1 MKVLI
6 LGNGASIHVE
16 KWVNAL
22 IEAGLEIVLFSL
34 NDFNREKYSNS
45 SELSLFS
52 FGLNGESYFKKG
64 GSLNKINYLRVL
76 PTLKKIIKEHQPDL
90 VHSHFCSSYGSIGA
104 LLNFHPYIVSVWGSD
119 IYDFPKHNLFFKKV
133 VKFALKRAD
142 MILSTSNV
150 MAKETLKYTNKEI
163 QVTPFG
169 VDTSIF
175 KKLSVEKESNEI
187 IIGTIKKL
195 DYKYGID
202 TLIESFDNLLKRN
215 PEKNLKLEI
224 VGIGPDEKKLK
235 ELVFQKQLAE
245 HVRFIGFVPNT
256 EVPKYLNRFDVYV
269 ALSRLDSESF
279 GVAIVEAMACETPV
293 VVSNVDGFSEVVV
306 NNVCGFIVPKE
317 NPKLAADK
325 IEELIGNDEIK
336 NQFAKNGRQR
346 VKDNYEWSDNLQ
358 LMIDLY
364 EKSMKIK

>member
-1 MKVLI
+1 MKVLV
-6 LGNGASIHVE
+6 LGNGDSIHVE
-16 KWVNAL
+16 KWVN
-22 IEAGLEIVLFSL
+22 GLVEKGVEIVLFSL
-34 NDFNREKYSNS
+34 NDFDREKYSNS
-45 SELSLFS
+45 SKLSLFS

-104 LLNFHPYIVSVWGSD
+104 LLKFHPYIVSVWGSD
-119 IYDFPKHNLFFKKV
+119 IYDFPKHNPFFKRV
-133 VKFALKRAD
+133 VKFTLKRAD

-150 MAKETLKYTNKEI
+150 MAKETSKYTKKKIE
-163 QVTPFG
+163 VTPFG
-169 VDTSIF
+169 VDTSVF
-175 KKLSVEKESNEI
+175 KKQSVEKEEDEI

-202 TLIESFDNLLKRN
+202 TLIDSFDELIKRN
-215 PEKNLKLEI
+215 PTKNLKLEI

-235 ELVFQKQLAE
+235 ELVVQKHLTD
-245 HVRFIGFVPNT
+245 HIRFIGFIPNT

-306 NNVCGFIVPKE
+306 NNFCGFIVPKE
-317 NPKLAADK
+317 NPKQAADK
-325 IEELIGNDEIK
+325 IEEIISNQDIK
-336 NQFAKNGRQR
+336 NKFAKNGRQR
-346 VKDNYEWSDNLQ
+346 VINNYNWSDNLQ
-358 LMIDLY
+358 LMTSLY
-364 EKSMKIK
+364 EQAIKIK

>member
-1 MKVLI
+1 MKVLV
-6 LGNGASIHVE
+6 LGNGNSIHVE
-16 KWVNAL
+16 KWVNGL
-22 IEAGLEIVLFSL
+22 LERGLEIVLFSL
-34 NDFNREKYSNS
+34 NDFDCVNYSKS
-45 SELSLFS
+45 SRLSIIT
-52 FGLNGESYFKKG
+52 FGLNGKSYFEKE
-64 GSLNKINYLRVL
+64 GSFNKINYLRVV
-76 PTLKKIIKEHQPDL
+76 PKLKKIIKEHQPDL
-90 VHSHFCSSYGSIGA
+90 VHSHYCSSYGSIGA
-104 LLNFHPYIVSVWGSD
+104 LLRFHPYIISVWGSD
-119 IYDFPKHNLFFKKV
+119 VYDFPKLNPFFKKV

-150 MAKETLKYTNKEI
+150 MAKETSKYTNKEI
-163 QVTPFG
+163 HVTPFG

-175 KKLSVEKESNEI
+175 KKRSFDKESNEI

-202 TLIESFDNLLKRN
+202 TLIESFDDLLKRN

-224 VGIGPDEKKLK
+224 VGIGPDEEKLK
-235 ELVFQKQLAE
+235 ELVIQKTLADR
-245 HVRFIGFVPNT
+245 VRFIGFIPNA
-256 EVPKYLNRFDVYV
+256 EVPKYLNRFDVYI

-306 NNVCGFIVPKE
+306 DNVCGFIVPKE

-325 IEELIGNDEIK
+325 INELITNEVIK

-358 LMIDLY
+358 LMISLY
-364 EKSMKIK
+364 EQALKIK